1 MALDIT
7 SLIGGS
13 LTDGVAK
20 IISLFKVDPN
30 LAAQHAEEL
39 AKLTADMQGKILDGV
54 SQMSVAQ
61 NQVNTAEA
69 SNPRIFIAGWR
80 PFIGWVCG
88 SGLATQFVIG
98 PFVTWIAALAK
109 HPVVF
114 PSLDMGTLLTL
125 LLGMLGLG
133 GMRTFE
139 KVSGVQDAHIKD

>member
-20 IISLFKVDPN
+20 IISLFKIDPN
-30 LAAQHAEEL
+30 QAAQHAEDL

-69 SNPRIFIAGWR
+69 QSKNLFVAGWR
-80 PFIGWVCG
+80 PWIGWTCG
-88 SGLATQFVIG
+88 FGLFVQFIVG
-98 PFVTWIAALAK
+98 PIVTWVATLAH
-109 HPVVF
+109 HPVQF
-114 PSLDMGTLLTL
+114 PTLDMGTLMTL
-125 LLGMLGLG
+125 VLGMLGLG
-133 GMRTFE
+133 GMRTYE
-139 KVSGVQDAHIKD
+139 KVSGIDSGH